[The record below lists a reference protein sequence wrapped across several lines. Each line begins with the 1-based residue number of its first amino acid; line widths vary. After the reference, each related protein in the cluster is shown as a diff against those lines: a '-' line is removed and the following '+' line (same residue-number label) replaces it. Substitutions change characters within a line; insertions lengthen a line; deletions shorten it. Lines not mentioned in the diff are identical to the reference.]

1 MILLICAILKYSAT
15 CFPEILDPLPL
26 CVCPC
31 AITTD
36 VCEYE
41 EGKQYFPINFVWQ
54 ETQCNTSTLGQ
65 LLKQG
70 ELVITQ
76 SPTPSHAS
84 FI

>member
-1 MILLICAILKYSAT
+1 MQHVSQKYWIRS
-15 CFPEILDPLPL
+15 P
-26 CVCPC
+26 CVSVRVLAAC